1 MKKFCLV
8 FRIVSGFSS
17 VQLNSFYKSSAKIIY
32 KIVDRFVE
40 KIPYFSSSL
49 VIK

>member
-8 FRIVSGFSS
+8 FRIISS
-17 VQLNSFYKSSAKIIY
+17 VQFNPFYKSIAKIIY

-40 KIPYFSSSL
+40 KIPYFSNSL
-49 VIK
+49 FIQ

>member
-1 MKKFCLV
+1 MKKLCLV

-40 KIPYFSSSL
+40 KIPYFSNSL
-49 VIK
+49 FIQ

>member
-8 FRIVSGFSS
+8 FRMISDFPS
-17 VQLNSFYKSSAKIIY
+17 VQLNPFYKPIAKIIY

-40 KIPYFSSSL
+40 KIPYFSNSL
-49 VIK
+49 FIQ